1 MLRPFLRFYML
12 FSLSLR
18 HTFCT
23 VTGRLLL
30 TPNVFLR
37 FIMSSCVEFVL
48 LDRNDINGT
57 MDSVC
62 KSSVLKLAAADC
74 TTEVE
79 CSCCDLCCADEEDC
93 HDMGLVNT
101 VDWETNYDRIF
112 FNFGNASQFYKA
124 IGPDTP

>member
-1 MLRPFLRFYML
+1 
-12 FSLSLR
+12 
-18 HTFCT
+18 
-23 VTGRLLL
+23 
-30 TPNVFLR
+30 
-37 FIMSSCVEFVL
+37 MSSCVEFVL

-79 CSCCDLCCADEEDC
+79 CGCCDLCCADEEDC

-101 VDWETNYDRIF
+101 VDWETNYDLDFENKRDLHVARPIHQCLISHSNLF
-112 FNFGNASQFYKA
+112 LLRRRSL
-124 IGPDTP
+124 